1 MILDIV
7 NVVLCWYDGF
17 DQPIEEINTRDE
29 TNQNEPEPHDDKYLL
44 VEEVDR
50 QYALYSVRMNVS
62 QLPHLR
68 KKYKILMG
76 IVWRKYVYKF
86 CLLLVC
92 PKYIRRN
99 SCWKA

>member
-29 TNQNEPEPHDDKYLL
+29 THQNEPEPHDDKYLL

-68 KKYKILMG
+68 KKNPYGNCLEKVRLQILS
-76 IVWRKYVYKF
+76 IVGPTKN
-86 CLLLVC
+86 
-92 PKYIRRN
+92 IRRN